1 MNKKFKFL
9 TVLLAL
15 VMTLGAFAPFGAVKA
30 AEATETESVTVHK
43 ILLTKAALDKH
54 DVNKK
59 YDGKAIADIQDFFG
73 DTTAKDIGDVYFRLE
88 KLNDGVEEDKIN
100 VNDDTQWSPITD
112 GENAKA
118 PFKYKGLTTVNA
130 GLKLDTKG
138 LKKGTYRIVEDLKQS
153 KYKGEDGELLAASKA
168 VPTKLVLPVVNDEE
182 GIVKDAH
189 VYPKNTQERPKIDKN
204 FSVEEAKKHISAD
217 EATKLDAAIQHKV
230 AFDKA
235 KKAYAET
242 EQAYIDA
249 KAAYTDADKE
259 LIAKWGIDFDN
270 NQRDKQEI
278 SKKIGDDVKYVVET
292 EIPKDAKY
300 KKLVWTDQMTKGLTY
315 NKDLEVTLGTTTLTK
330 DTDYKVINTDRGF
343 TLKFT
348 EKGIE
353 KVEEAAKTAAQT
365 ITLKY
370 SAKVNEKSI
379 VDKPDANDVAF
390 DYSNKPGK
398 DSEPKEGQPKDQKIK
413 VVKDWAVDGQ
423 NTITDADKNVKALFT
438 LQEKQT
444 DGSWKDV
451 ATYEVTAA
459 EHFEYEFTGLDDTKT
474 YRVIE
479 QVSGYEPEYISMEN
493 GVTTIKN
500 EKDSTNPKTLNPSE
514 PKVVTG
520 GKRFV
525 KTNNEDKG
533 SDKLK
538 RLAGAEFYIKNN
550 IKGDADNGKYLVA
563 TKKDTA
569 AVTAAKKALDD
580 AVTAY
585 NNLSAEDQEG
595 TKGTEAKNL
604 INEKQT
610 AYNEAFKKNAIAYTW
625 GSKDDANVVVLTSD
639 AEGRFEIAGLE
650 YKDGYE
656 LEEKTAPK
664 GFAKLQSNESF
675 NINKGSYDG
684 KDTELDYKLADGSIK
699 HGQQVK
705 NKNVIIPQTGG
716 IGTVIFTV
724 VGVMLM
730 VGAAFA
736 LKRRK
741 EDELEGLA

>member
-30 AEATETESVTVHK
+30 AEATETESVTIHK

-54 DVNKK
+54 DVKKK
-59 YDGKAIADIQDFFG
+59 YDGNAIKDIKDFFG
-73 DTTAKDIGDVYFRLE
+73 DTTAKEIGGVYF
-88 KLNDGVEEDKIN
+88 KLQSLKADITEDKIN
-100 VNDDTQWSPITD
+100 VNDDTQWED
-112 GENAKA
+112 VAGKA
-118 PFKYKGLTTVNA
+118 GLTKEKD

-138 LKKGTYRIVEDLKQS
+138 LKKGTYRIVEDLTQS
-153 KYKGEDGELLAASKA
+153 KYQGEEGKLLAASKA
-168 VPTKLVLPVVNDEE
+168 VPTLLVLPIVNEEE

-189 VYPKNTQERPKIDKN
+189 VYPKNTQEKPKIDKN

-217 EATKLDAAIQHKV
+217 EATKLEVAIQHKV

-242 EQAYIDA
+242 TEEYKNA
-249 KAAYTDADKE
+249 KDAYTDNDKA

-278 SKKIGDDVKYVVET
+278 SKKIGDDVEYVVET
-292 EIPKDAKY
+292 EIPQDAKY
-300 KKLVWTDQMTKGLTY
+300 KKLVWNDNMTKGLTY
-315 NKDLEVTLGTTTLTK
+315 NKDLKVMLGTTKLTEN
-330 DTDYKVINTDRGF
+330 TDYKVINTDRGF

-348 EKGIE
+348 TDGIK
-353 KVEEAAKTAAQT
+353 KVEDAAKTSAQI

-379 VDKPDANDVAF
+379 VDTPDTNDVAF

-398 DSEPKEGQPKDQKIK
+398 DSEPKEGNPKNKEITVNKTWSIDNANTTTTAPSGVK
-413 VVKDWAVDGQ
+413 VVY
-423 NTITDADKNVKALFT
+423 T
-438 LQEKQT
+438 LQVKDGDKWQDVESVEK
-444 DGSWKDV
+444 
-451 ATYEVTAA
+451 
-459 EHFEYEFTGLDDTKT
+459 TGTFSHTFKELDDNKT
-474 YRVIE
+474 YRVVE
-479 QVSGYEPEYISMEN
+479 TVSGYDPEYKSFN
-493 GVTTIKN
+493 DGVVTIN
-500 EKDSTNPKTLNPSE
+500 NNTDSDNPKPLNPSE

-525 KTNNEDKG
+525 KTNNEEKG
-533 SDKLK
+533 SDKLE
-538 RLAGAEFYIKNN
+538 RLAGAEFWIKNN
-550 IKGDADNGKYLVA
+550 IKGDPDNGKYLVA
-563 TKKDTA
+563 TKKDDK
-569 AVTAAKKALDD
+569 AVTDAKTALDD
-580 AVTAY
+580 AVKAY
-585 NNLSAEDQEG
+585 NELSAEDQKG
-595 TKGTEAKNL
+595 QKGTDAKNL
-604 INEKQT
+604 INTKQDE
-610 AYNEAFKKNAIAYTW
+610 YNKAFKKNAIAYKW
-625 GSKDDANVVVLTSD
+625 GEKTDANVVVLTSD

-650 YKDGYE
+650 YKEGYE

-684 KDTELDYKLADGSIK
+684 SEKELDYKLADNTIK

-705 NKNVIIPQTGG
+705 NKKVLIPQTGG